1 MSLFSFKTN
10 IDKNKIL
17 PYLIS
22 VGSLAFIG
30 FILIGVF
37 YEDFGLMGPE

>member
-1 MSLFSFKTN
+1 MSLFYFKTN

-30 FILIGVF
+30 FILLGVF
-37 YEDFGLMGPE
+37 YGNFGLMGPE